1 MAHIK
6 KMTDKPRTLP
16 FRAQVKRKGHPTLV
30 KMFQT
35 RSQAE
40 RWAREQEKSILEIGL
55 PLTIDDLKDHTLRE
69 IVKRYLEEITPHKG
83 SHVKRK
89 SDTE

>member
-55 PLTIDDLKDHTLRE
+55 PLGRLAWTGGCWDSSYQIL
-69 IVKRYLEEITPHKG
+69 
-83 SHVKRK
+83 
-89 SDTE
+89 